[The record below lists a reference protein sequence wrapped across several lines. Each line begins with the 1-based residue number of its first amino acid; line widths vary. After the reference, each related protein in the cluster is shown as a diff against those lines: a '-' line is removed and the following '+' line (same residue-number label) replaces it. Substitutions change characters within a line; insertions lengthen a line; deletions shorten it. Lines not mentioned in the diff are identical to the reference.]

1 MAVTVGQLF
10 AEVSDSLSL
19 RWVDGHGGHFRG
31 FREELRE
38 PADMVGYLNLIHP
51 NRLHVIGSNEVA
63 YYERLDPERRRAFF
77 LELLRGNPPAVVMAE
92 ALAPPRELRHC
103 MGMSDSMQ
111 GSPVE
116 SASRAPDA
124 MPGLSADSTPG
135 TEEEALPLW
144 ISPLPAAR
152 VIERLRQHLG
162 KSMAEFTT
170 VHGVLMDVL
179 GLGVLLQGES
189 GLGKS
194 ELGLELISRGHGLVA
209 DDVVELTRVSPV
221 LVEGKCPPLLQNM
234 LEVRG
239 LGLLDIRTIFGEAAV
254 RRKIRLRLIV
264 HLMRRSTMEQE
275 YERLPLQAIHQE
287 ILGIPMPK
295 VIIPVAE
302 GRNLAV
308 LTEAAV
314 RSTILKLRG
323 IDSMKAFFE
332 RQRELMDQDPVRSP
346 GKQAAQTLLDTA
358 QNLQQTSAQIPGQ
371 GSASAFGPLS
381 GDTG

>member
-19 RWVDGHGGHFRG
+19 RWVDGQGGHARG
-31 FREELRE
+31 FRDELRE

-77 LELLRGNPPAVVMAE
+77 LELLDGHPPAVVMAE
-92 ALAPPRELRHC
+92 ALAPPEELRHLTKAVAFPRTRA
-103 MGMSDSMQ
+103 GVGPDQ
-111 GSPVE
+111 GAHHPQSVN
-116 SASRAPDA
+116 D
-124 MPGLSADSTPG
+124 G
-135 TEEEALPLW
+135 ALPLW

-162 KSMAEFTT
+162 KAMAEHTT

-209 DDVVELTRVSPV
+209 DDVVELARVSPV

-295 VIIPVAE
+295 VVIPVAE

-323 IDSMKAFFE
+323 IDPMQAFFG
-332 RQRELMDQDPVRSP
+332 RQRQLMDQESMQTPDPLR
-346 GKQAAQTLLDTA
+346 GEA
-358 QNLQQTSAQIPGQ
+358 
-371 GSASAFGPLS
+371 
-381 GDTG
+381 

>member
-1 MAVTVGQLF
+1 
-10 AEVSDSLSL
+10 
-19 RWVDGHGGHFRG
+19 
-31 FREELRE
+31 
-38 PADMVGYLNLIHP
+38 
-51 NRLHVIGSNEVA
+51 
-63 YYERLDPERRRAFF
+63 
-77 LELLRGNPPAVVMAE
+77 
-92 ALAPPRELRHC
+92 
-103 MGMSDSMQ
+103 
-111 GSPVE
+111 
-116 SASRAPDA
+116 
-124 MPGLSADSTPG
+124 
-135 TEEEALPLW
+135 
-144 ISPLPAAR
+144 

-162 KSMAEFTT
+162 KAMAEHTT

-179 GLGVLLQGES
+179 GLGVLVQGES

-209 DDVVELTRVSPV
+209 DDVVELARVSPV

-295 VIIPVAE
+295 VVIPVAE

-323 IDSMKAFFE
+323 IDSMQVFFE
-332 RQRELMDQDPVRSP
+332 RQRQLMDQESM
-346 GKQAAQTLLDTA
+346 QTPEALRGNT
-358 QNLQQTSAQIPGQ
+358 
-371 GSASAFGPLS
+371 
-381 GDTG
+381 